1 MSEPNPYRILGIS
14 ENARFEEIQEAKMH
28 LLEQYATDEKRQQA
42 VEMAYDTI
50 LMQRLKMRQDG
61 KIKVPERIRYP
72 ERTVFA
78 RPAQQ
83 PPARPVQQWWKQWL
97 TNINVSDAGI
107 SALVFV
113 AIWALYAALSV
124 GAQGE
129 PTYAIAIAL
138 FAVIYFLFRKI
149 RVFWRA
155 ILYSLGALVVAVLV
169 SESLLQYFPAA
180 GALKGAVL
188 FAILWISTLLAR

>member
-83 PPARPVQQWWKQWL
+83 PPARPAQQWWKQWL

-113 AIWALYAALSV
+113 AIWALYTALSV
-124 GAQGE
+124 GTQGE

-155 ILYSLGALVVAVLV
+155 ILYSLAALVVAVLV

-188 FAILWISTLLAR
+188 FAILWISTLLVR